1 MKSSSVILSALL
13 LAANGI
19 AAPAADLSV
28 GIVLP
33 TKDQTRW
40 LQDEVRF
47 QALKAAGYNIEILWS
62 QNDPAKEKANVESLL
77 TKGAKV
83 IILCAV
89 DSAAAAAS
97 ANEAHAS
104 GAKVIAYDRLI
115 MNTAN
120 VDFYVTFDSVQV
132 GEAWGKYLVGQ
143 AKGKGNNLYLY
154 AGAASDNNAFLFF
167 QGAWNYLQ
175 PKIADGTFVVKN
187 SSEAVAL
194 KGKAKLD
201 RADEAKIIGQVTT
214 NWSFNDAKSKAEAN
228 LTAVGKSDK
237 GNVFVLGPNDD
248 TSRAIG
254 DVFAIDKD
262 VTHYFITG
270 QDAEPQ
276 SIQYIIDGK
285 QSMTVLKDT
294 RTLVSDAIKASVGYL
309 KGQKPAQ
316 TTTYDNGKAQIAAK
330 PTAIVTVT
338 KENVKQTIFESGYY
352 KITDY
357 KNVK

>member
-1 MKSSSVILSALL
+1 MSRARILLSALL
-13 LAANGI
+13 LTATGVAAC
-19 AAPAADLSV
+19 AADLAV

-40 LQDEVRF
+40 LQDEIRF

-62 QNDPAKEKANVESLL
+62 QNDPAKEKSNVEALL

-83 IILCAV
+83 IVLCPV
-89 DSAAAAAS
+89 DCTAAAGSSNAAH
-97 ANEAHAS
+97 EA
-104 GAKVIAYDRLI
+104 GAKVISYDRLI
-115 MNTAN
+115 LNTSN
-120 VDFYVTFDSVQV
+120 IDFYVTFDSVQV
-132 GEAWGKYLVGQ
+132 GEAWGKYLVSK

-154 AGAASDNNAFLFF
+154 AGSPADNNAFLFF

-175 PKIADGTFVVKN
+175 PKIADGTFVVQN

-194 KGKAKLD
+194 KGKAQLN
-201 RADEAKIIGQVTT
+201 RGEEGRIIGQVAT
-214 NWSFNDAKSKAEAN
+214 NWSFSDAKNKAEAN
-228 LTAVGKSDK
+228 LTAVGKPAK

-254 DVFAIDKD
+254 DVFAVDKD
-262 VTHYFITG
+262 VSHYWITG
-270 QDAEPQ
+270 QDAEPA

-294 RTLVSDAIKASVGYL
+294 RTLVADAIAASVGYL
-309 KGQKPAQ
+309 KGQKPQQ
-316 TTTYDNGKAQIAAK
+316 TTTYDNGKGQIAAK

-338 KENVKQTIFESGYY
+338 KDNVKKTIFESGYY
-352 KITDY
+352 KLSDY

>member
-1 MKSSSVILSALL
+1 LTATACAAT
-13 LAANGI
+13 AANL
-19 AAPAADLSV
+19 AV

-62 QNDPAKEKANVESLL
+62 QNDPSKEKANVESLL

-97 ANEAHAS
+97 ANAAHAS

-115 MNTAN
+115 MNTPN
-120 VDFYVTFDSVQV
+120 IDFYVTFDSVQV
-132 GEAWGKYLVGQ
+132 GEAWGKYLTGQ

-175 PKIADGTFVVKN
+175 PRIADGTFVVQN

-194 KGKAKLD
+194 KGKAKLT
-201 RADEAKIIGQVTT
+201 REEEGKIIGQVGT

-228 LTAVGKSDK
+228 LTAVGKAAK

-294 RTLVSDAIKASVGYL
+294 RTLVADAIAAAVGYL

-316 TTTYDNGKAQIAAK
+316 TTTYFNGKAEIAAK

-338 KENVKQTIFESGYY
+338 KDNVKQTIFASGYY
-352 KITDY
+352 KASDY
-357 KNVK
+357 KNVN

>member
-1 MKSSSVILSALL
+1 MKPARIAMTAIL
-13 LAANGI
+13 LAASGLM
-19 AAPAADLSV
+19 AKAADLSV

-40 LQDEVRF
+40 LQDEARF
-47 QALKAAGYNIEILWS
+47 QALKAAGYSIEILWS
-62 QNDPAKEKANVESLL
+62 QNDPAKEKSNVESLL

-115 MNTAN
+115 MNTPN

-132 GEAWGKYLVGQ
+132 GEAWGKYLVSKV
-143 AKGKGNNLYLY
+143 KGKGNNLFLY

-167 QGAWNYLQ
+167 QGAWNHLQ
-175 PKIADGTFVVKN
+175 PKIADGTFVVQN
-187 SSEAVAL
+187 SSQAIAL
-194 KGKAKLD
+194 KGKAKLT
-201 RADEAKIIGQVTT
+201 RKEEGMIIGQVAT
-214 NWSFNDAKSKAEAN
+214 NWSFSDAKTLAEAN
-228 LTAVGKSDK
+228 LTAVGKAAK
-237 GNVFVLGPNDD
+237 GNVYILGPNDD

-254 DVFAIDKD
+254 DVFATDKD
-262 VTHYFITG
+262 VSHYFITG
-270 QDAEPQ
+270 QDAEPP

-294 RTLVSDAIKASVGYL
+294 RTLVADAVAAALGYL
-309 KGQKPAQ
+309 KGNKPAH

-338 KENVKQTIFESGYY
+338 KENVKQTIFDSGYY
-352 KITDY
+352 KIGDF
-357 KNVK
+357 KNIN